1 MGREKRRV
9 QPAAQ
14 KKEESIPI
22 KEKLV
27 LSPWSG
33 PGVLA
38 SLPTA
43 RDIKIDKFSVSMH
56 GTELIKDTLLEL
68 SHGRRYGL
76 IGLNGTGKSVR
87 AFRARVDLHPFFVP
101 HDFYFYSPIAS
112 TDILDDVARP
122 C

>member
-1 MGREKRRV
+1 MGRDKKKQALQKAGGGVVEK
-9 QPAAQ
+9 
-14 KKEESIPI
+14 E

-33 PGVLA
+33 TGVLA

-43 RDIKIDKFSVSMH
+43 RDLKIDKFSVSMH

-76 IGLNGTGKSVR
+76 IGLNGTGKTVR
-87 AFRARVDLHPFFVP
+87 LCFWCLFF
-101 HDFYFYSPIAS
+101 
-112 TDILDDVARP
+112 
-122 C
+122 